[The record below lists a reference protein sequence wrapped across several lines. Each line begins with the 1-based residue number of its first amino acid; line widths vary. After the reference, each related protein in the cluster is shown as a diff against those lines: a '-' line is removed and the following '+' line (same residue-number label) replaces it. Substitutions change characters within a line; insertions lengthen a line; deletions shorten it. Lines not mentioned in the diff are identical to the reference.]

1 MLSVGLD
8 LSSNKISI
16 VEMVKNRKGNFI
28 RNAVLEDVPDGSI
41 VKGEIQDTV
50 VLSKSLKEIWKKYKI
65 SGRKVYVGI
74 YNQKAIVKEIK
85 LPLTDEKD
93 IASSIKY
100 QISDFI
106 PIPKNN
112 IFYDYYIMEKG
123 SDSSTI
129 MLVGAVKSMI
139 TDVIESLKNA
149 GLITQAID
157 LNCFALYRIIDHIYN
172 LEAVGEKK
180 IKSLFVLLALARK
193 YL

>member
-16 VEMVKNRKGNFI
+16 VEIVKNRRGVFI
-28 RNAVLEDVPDGSI
+28 RNAVLEDIPDNSI
-41 VKGEIQDTV
+41 VKGEIQDAV
-50 VLSKSLKEIWKKYKI
+50 VLSRSLKEIWRKYKI
-65 SGRKVYVGI
+65 SGRKVYVGFS
-74 YNQKAIVKEIK
+74 NQKAIVKEIK

-106 PIPKNN
+106 PITKNN

-123 SDSSTI
+123 DDFSKI
-129 MLVGAVKSMI
+129 MLVGVVKSMI
-139 TDVIESLKNA
+139 TNVIESLKNA

-157 LNCFALYRIIDHIYN
+157 LSCFALYRVIDHIYD
-172 LEAVGEKK
+172 LEKIKEEKK
-180 IKSLFVLLALARK
+180 CFNTGEDL
-193 YL
+193 